1 MNNFYDLQDID
12 LLLEVSI
19 NGVIQHIPLLDILC
33 FLACD
38 QVTVDGIAILPA
50 YSFLATDGCLK
61 IDKPFYQWYHSV
73 SGQGWLLIPQ

>member
-1 MNNFYDLQDID
+1 MKTFYDLQAID

-19 NGVIQHIPLLDILC
+19 NGVSQHRTLLDPLC

-38 QVTVDGIAILPA
+38 QVTVDGIEILPA
-50 YSFLATDGCLK
+50 YSFLVTDGCLK
-61 IDKPFYQWYHSV
+61 IDKPFYQWYHLV